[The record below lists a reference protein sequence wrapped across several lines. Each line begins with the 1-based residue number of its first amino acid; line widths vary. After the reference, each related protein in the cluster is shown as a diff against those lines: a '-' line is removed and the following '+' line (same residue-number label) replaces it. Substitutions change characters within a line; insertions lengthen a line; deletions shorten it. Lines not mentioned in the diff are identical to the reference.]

1 MAKRQFIT
9 ITYYFNKRS
18 TELRLRLIDQI
29 RKTLMKKN
37 KRKINVVTL
46 GCSKNIVDS
55 EVLLKQL
62 DFDGWEVVHDSND
75 ISAKV
80 VVINTCG
87 FIADAKEESTDTILR
102 FVNAKNQGVI
112 DRVYVMG
119 CLSQRY
125 KDDLVK
131 EIPEVDG
138 FYGVTDLPEILKDL
152 KSNYSEVVANNRIL
166 LTPNHYAY
174 LKISEGC
181 NWGCGYCAIPLIRGK
196 HISRSIESLIDEATK
211 IAQEGVKELLIIA
224 QDTTYYGLDLY
235 GKRMLPE
242 LINKLSEINGIE
254 WIRIHYAYP
263 SSFPVPLIDVIRNNP
278 KVCKYIDIP
287 FQHISDRMLKIMR
300 RGLTKEETI
309 ALVKD
314 LRDSIP
320 DIAIRTTF
328 LVGHPGETEK
338 DFNELVDFV
347 RSSEFDR
354 VGVFTYSEEEGTYSA
369 NNFPDKISRTV
380 KKHRF
385 EKLMEVQREVS
396 LNNNSKRVGKVY
408 KIIVD
413 RFEDEYVVGRT
424 EYDSPEVDQEVMAKF
439 DNKKKIAIGDF
450 ISVKITS
457 CDDYDL
463 MGEVN

>member
-1 MAKRQFIT
+1 
-9 ITYYFNKRS
+9 
-18 TELRLRLIDQI
+18 
-29 RKTLMKKN
+29 MKKS

-55 EVLLKQL
+55 EFLMKQL
-62 DFDGWEVVHDSND
+62 DFDGWEVIHDSND
-75 ISAKV
+75 TSAKV

-87 FIADAKEESTDTILR
+87 FIADAKEESTNTILS

-152 KSNYSEVVANNRIL
+152 KSKYSTEVADNRIL
-166 LTPNHYAY
+166 LTPKHYAY

-196 HISRSIESLIDEATK
+196 HISRSIESLVNEAT
-211 IAQEGVKELLIIA
+211 ILAEEGVKELLVIA

-242 LINKLSEINGIE
+242 LITKLSQINGIE

-263 SSFPVPLIDVIRNNP
+263 SNFPLPLIEVIKCNP
-278 KVCKYIDIP
+278 KVCKYLDIP
-287 FQHISDRMLKIMR
+287 FQHISDNVLKIMR
-300 RGLTKEETI
+300 RGITQDETI
-309 ALVKD
+309 ILVKK
-314 LRDSIP
+314 LRESIP

-328 LVGHPGETEK
+328 LVGHPGETEQ

-347 RSSEFDR
+347 SSSKFDR

-369 NNFPDKISRTV
+369 NNFPDKISSPLKNR
-380 KKHRF
+380 RF
-385 EKLMEVQREVS
+385 EKLMEVQREIS
-396 LNNNSKRVGKVY
+396 LGSNSKRIGNIYKV
-408 KIIVD
+408 IVD

-439 DNKKKIAIGDF
+439 DSNKKIKIGDF
-450 ISVKITS
+450 IEVKITS

-463 MGEVN
+463 IGEVM

>member
-1 MAKRQFIT
+1 
-9 ITYYFNKRS
+9 
-18 TELRLRLIDQI
+18 
-29 RKTLMKKN
+29 MKKN

-55 EVLLKQL
+55 EFLMKQL

-75 ISAKV
+75 TSAKV

-138 FYGVTDLPEILKDL
+138 FYGVSDLPEILKDL
-152 KSNYSEVVANNRIL
+152 KSKYTEEIANNRML
-166 LTPNHYAY
+166 LTPKHYAY

-211 IAQEGVKELLIIA
+211 IAMEGVKELLVIA
-224 QDTTYYGLDLY
+224 QDSTYYGIDLY
-235 GKRMLPE
+235 GKRMLPD
-242 LINKLSEINGIE
+242 LINRFSQINGIE

-263 SSFPVPLIDVIRNNP
+263 SNFPTTLIDVIKNNP

-287 FQHISDRMLKIMR
+287 LQHISDNMLKVMR
-300 RGLTKEETI
+300 RGITKTETV
-309 ALVKD
+309 ALVNK

-328 LVGHPGETEK
+328 LVGHPGETEQ
-338 DFNELVDFV
+338 DFKELVDFV
-347 RSSEFDR
+347 GNSDFDR

-369 NNFPDKISRTV
+369 ENYPDKISSSIKNR
-380 KKHRF
+380 RLNI
-385 EKLMEVQREVS
+385 LMEIQREIS
-396 LNNNSKRVGKVY
+396 LKNNLKRVGNIY

-413 RFEDEYVVGRT
+413 RFEDEYIIGRT
-424 EYDSPEVDQEVMAKF
+424 EYDSPEVDQEVLVKF
-439 DNKKKIAIGDF
+439 DGKKTIYIGDF
-450 ISVKITS
+450 IDVKVTS

-463 MGEVN
+463 LGETVR